1 MVEVNIDADII
12 LRVGQREKI
21 YFHYENCHKRVNLL
35 VLFLYP
41 SSCVSSIIDFTH
53 AHLIADPSPLNQFG
67 PLPAYFRSIWSPQK
81 RVDFNI
87 YATDDKNAHFVIV
100 YFDTLTFPDHIKF
113 FVFLLIE
120 LFCPLHCLVPSAL

>member
-35 VLFLYP
+35 ILFLYP

-87 YATDDKNAHFVIV
+87 YATDDKNAHF
-100 YFDTLTFPDHIKF
+100 DTLTFPDHIKF

-120 LFCPLHCLVPSAL
+120 LF